1 MPQRILALAADIPL
15 TDRLDSP
22 QATVRKRAP
31 LCGSTVTVDL
41 DMEGG
46 RIVEI
51 GDHETLMAQGGRYRE
66 LVEHQL
72 EGTSGSASPDSGE
85 ATS

>member
-1 MPQRILALAADIPL
+1 
-15 TDRLDSP
+15 
-22 QATVRKRAP
+22 
-31 LCGSTVTVDL
+31 
-41 DMEGG
+41 MEGG

-72 EGTSGSASPDSGE
+72 EGTSGSATPDSGE
-85 ATS
+85 AAS